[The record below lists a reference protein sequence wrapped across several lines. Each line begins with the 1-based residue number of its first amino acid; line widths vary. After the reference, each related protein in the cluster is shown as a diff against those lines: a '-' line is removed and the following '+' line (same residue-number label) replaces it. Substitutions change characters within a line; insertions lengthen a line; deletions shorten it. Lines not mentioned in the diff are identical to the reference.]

1 MNSQTFLLISVICAL
16 YGTNTIASELTSGE
30 VIGRHIFGLARD
42 YQQSPV
48 MIGEDPLIHKGQ
60 VSHHEFVVA
69 GEGGKQSYAVSLFND
84 SLGSA
89 YLSERSADLDS
100 YVDDSY
106 VDTHALDLEPISGL
120 TRPGS
125 GIKSPWG
132 SLLFSESTDL
142 NTAAPE
148 KFVEEMAPFF
158 KGNKELVNPY
168 HYGWLAEVILSEIA
182 GETKVIKDYGVG
194 RLAASQIMLMPDA
207 QTLYLLDAEYSGNLY
222 VFIAELAKSLTQGTL
237 YGVLFDGRS
246 VTYHKLGQ
254 GAALKTKFRL
264 RNARFASFFD
274 SEQADGGQCSQGFK
288 YLESIYGQECLKLQ
302 KRAESYAGLFEPVRV
317 MALQAGGESNKPVR
331 AIEYDAVNQRLTL
344 IQADQQQRTF
354 PLKSDSTLQSQF
366 IMESLP

>member
-1 MNSQTFLLISVICAL
+1 MSSQTLLLISVICAL
-16 YGTNTIASELTSGE
+16 CGTNTIASELASGE

-48 MIGEDPLIHKGQ
+48 MIGEDPLIHQGK

-69 GEGGKQSYAVSLFND
+69 GDGGKQNYTVSLFSD

-89 YLSERSADLDS
+89 YLTERGADLAS
-100 YVDDSY
+100 YL
-106 VDTHALDLEPISGL
+106 DTHALDLEPVAGL

-148 KFVEEMAPFF
+148 TFVEEMVPFF

-194 RLAASQIMLMPDA
+194 RVAASQIILMPDA
-207 QTLYLLDAEYSGNLY
+207 QTLYLLDADFSGNLY
-222 VFIAELAKSLTQGTL
+222 VFVAGQANSLTQGTL
-237 YGVLFDGRS
+237 YGVLFDGRT

-274 SEQADGGQCSQGFK
+274 SEQADSGQCSEGFK
-288 YLESIYGQECLKLQ
+288 FIESIYGQECLKLQ
-302 KRAESYAGLFEPVRV
+302 KRTESYAGLLEPVRV
-317 MALQAGGESNKPVR
+317 MALQAGSESHKPVR
-331 AIEYDAVNQRLTL
+331 AMEYDAASKRLTL
-344 IQADQQQRTF
+344 IQADQQKRAF
-354 PLKSDSTLQSQF
+354 PLNTDSTLQSQF